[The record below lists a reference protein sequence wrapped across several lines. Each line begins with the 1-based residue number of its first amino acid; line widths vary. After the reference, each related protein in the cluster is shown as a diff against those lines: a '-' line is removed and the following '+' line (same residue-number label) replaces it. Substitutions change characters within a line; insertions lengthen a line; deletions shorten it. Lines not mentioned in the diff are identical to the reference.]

1 MTNKTVFSIRMAN
14 IDTSHTTVF
23 KRLWGL
29 LRAEKRNIYYIY
41 FYSVVSGLLYLS
53 LPIGIQAIVSLM
65 FAQELSAS
73 LIILIALVISG
84 VFLNGFMY
92 ILQMRVSERI
102 QVRLFTLISLSY
114 SDRLPKLQQ
123 EAINDYH
130 LPELVNRF
138 FDTASIQKG
147 IAKLLLEVPVA
158 TIQILFGLTLLS
170 LYHPVFIF
178 FGILLMFV
186 LYLVLKY
193 TIPQG
198 IQTSM
203 EESDYKY
210 KVGFWMEEVAR
221 NIKTFKLR
229 GKTDFAIHRTNEQLM
244 GYIQV
249 RKKHFRVLETQFWLF
264 IFFKTAVTLIL
275 LIIGCW
281 LFFSNKINIGQFIA
295 TEIVI
300 IMTLSSVEKIITSME
315 GLYDFLT
322 ALEKTSKV
330 LDNPIEE
337 FHPTYTEP
345 ISRMDISLHNVSFRY
360 TEKSKQI
367 LNNINLS
374 VKQGEKIAIIG
385 SRGAGKSSILQL
397 LTGAYTQYDGSIMV
411 NNIPFF
417 SYDVYELRRRIGAY
431 FSESEIFEGSL
442 IDNLQVG
449 SLNCPPDE
457 IMQLA
462 GEIGLKEFILKH
474 KDGIYQHLSTQGI
487 KLAESTRAKI
497 LLGRAL
503 LKRPNLLLL
512 DDFTYLLNKK
522 DKKLLLN
529 YLFNEKTTYTLMIK
543 TSNEDIM
550 RLCDR
555 IIFMHEGRILADG
568 SFDEISKT
576 TEYQQLCDDLADI
589 K

>member
-1 MTNKTVFSIRMAN
+1 
-14 IDTSHTTVF
+14 
-23 KRLWGL
+23 
-29 LRAEKRNIYYIY
+29 
-41 FYSVVSGLLYLS
+41 
-53 LPIGIQAIVSLM
+53 
-65 FAQELSAS
+65 
-73 LIILIALVISG
+73 
-84 VFLNGFMY
+84 
-92 ILQMRVSERI
+92 
-102 QVRLFTLISLSY
+102 
-114 SDRLPKLQQ
+114 
-123 EAINDYH
+123 
-130 LPELVNRF
+130 
-138 FDTASIQKG
+138 
-147 IAKLLLEVPVA
+147 
-158 TIQILFGLTLLS
+158 
-170 LYHPVFIF
+170 
-178 FGILLMFV
+178 
-186 LYLVLKY
+186 
-193 TIPQG
+193 
-198 IQTSM
+198 
-203 EESDYKY
+203 
-210 KVGFWMEEVAR
+210 
-221 NIKTFKLR
+221 
-229 GKTDFAIHRTNEQLM
+229 
-244 GYIQV
+244 
-249 RKKHFRVLETQFWLF
+249 
-264 IFFKTAVTLIL
+264 
-275 LIIGCW
+275 
-281 LFFSNKINIGQFIA
+281 
-295 TEIVI
+295 
-300 IMTLSSVEKIITSME
+300 ME

-330 LDNPIEE
+330 LDNPVEE